1 MAVEFVD
8 HYEILGVDRDAGT
21 DAIRSAWRRLAR
33 RHHPDV
39 ARGREAP
46 RRFIQ
51 AREAYEVLSDAERRR
66 RYDLWLARV
75 SPPRPRRRP
84 APAASRQRSS
94 AAKAGAGARQRG
106 FRLDAL
112 GILHLG
118 VTFGAGPA
126 RPTPSRRGRT

>member
-8 HYEILGVDRDAGT
+8 HYEILGIDRNADT
-21 DAIRSAWRRLAR
+21 DTIRSAWRRLAR

-39 ARGREAP
+39 AEGREAP

-51 AREAYEVLSDAERRR
+51 AREAYEVLSDAGRRR

-75 SPPRPRRRP
+75 SPERPRRRP
-84 APAASRQRSS
+84 APASPRQRSS
-94 AAKAGAGARQRG
+94 ASTVAAGGRQRG

-118 VTFGAGPA
+118 VTLGVGPA
-126 RPTPSRRGRT
+126 RPTPPRRGRT